1 MTGSI
6 NASAPGPEPDPDEAA
21 RGIQQMEQWLA
32 DWSEVPQDL
41 PDGETERVRRLRA
54 EVAEA
59 HQLQRLY
66 ADTTPIELDSPRV
79 RKRRRRV
86 AEAHKLHEL
95 GQDPR
100 ALAWTAARVRRIVVG
115 ASMTALALALAW
127 STAGVQRFA
136 AGDAPAGSAIW
147 LFAWTIEPFLSLALL
162 SIVGVRAFLGAHGRP
177 VRSRKLTALEG
188 LFLGL
193 TVTMNGYPH
202 LPGVAEPFRFEALMI
217 HLIGPIVAVAIV
229 TGLPVLLDAL
239 SRLDI
244 DAADAPPTAPTG
256 ATYSGNTPTYR
267 SVNRADAET
276 LTARAL
282 ELIDAGEL
290 PAEPSATAIRN
301 RFRCGTD
308 VARAVRDAIK
318 TLREAQGR

>member
-1 MTGSI
+1 VTSI
-6 NASAPGPEPDPDEAA
+6 NAAPGPEPDPDDVA
-21 RGIQQMEQWLA
+21 RGISDMEQWLA

-59 HQLQRLY
+59 HQLKRLY
-66 ADTTPIELDSPRV
+66 ADATPIELDTPRV
-79 RKRRRRV
+79 RKRRRQV
-86 AEAHKLHEL
+86 AEAHKLHRL
-95 GQDPR
+95 SQDPR

-115 ASMTALALALAW
+115 ASLVALALALAW
-127 STAGVQRFA
+127 STAGVQQFA

-177 VRSRKLTALEG
+177 VRSRKLTLLEA
-188 LFLGL
+188 LFLAL
-193 TVTMNGYPH
+193 TITMNGYPH
-202 LPGVAEPFRFEALMI
+202 LPGVAESFRFEALMI

-244 DAADAPPTAPTG
+244 DAADAPPTTPTG
-256 ATYSGNTPTYR
+256 PTYSGNAPTYR
-267 SVNRADAET
+267 SANRADVER
-276 LTARAL
+276 LTARVL
-282 ELIDAGEL
+282 DLIDAGEL
-290 PAEPSATAIRN
+290 PAEPSATAIRK
-301 RFRCGTD
+301 RVGGSTD
-308 VARAVRDAIK
+308 TARAVRDAIRA
-318 TLREAQGR
+318 LREAQGR